1 MRSILQDE
9 RVCYICGARYWLS
22 SHHIYFGVK
31 NRTNSE
37 KHGFKVWLCEAHHKG
52 TYGVHG
58 KLGEY
63 LDLKLKRECQA
74 KFEETHTREEFM
86 SIIGK
91 NYRGDQ
97 I

>member
-1 MRSILQDE
+1 MKGNATYAVADIGWNA
-9 RVCYICGARYWLS
+9 I
-22 SHHIYFGVK
+22 IYFFGK
-31 NRTNSE
+31 NRKNSD
-37 KHGFKVWLCEAHHKG
+37 KNGFVVWLCEAHHRG

-74 KFEETHTREEFM
+74 KYEETHTREEFM

-91 NYRGDQ
+91 NYL
-97 I
+97 